1 MDPSLLGLIP
11 GRSLPSV
18 CFGPDGDCEFC
29 RMTRVMLLFPSFSFI
44 VLSSSHT
51 LVSDAHSFPLRH
63 RDQTLTAWNGQ
74 QAITAVDAYADTHFT
89 PYYVPSGSV
98 SIDDADP
105 LVQYSPDGVWGKA
118 RHQDLVDKTMHMA
131 SQAGARVDFT
141 FAGIGIEWFG
151 SLTAKHGI
159 VGVYI
164 NDTLQSKVDAYHPT
178 WLKRQRLFGLDH
190 LPLGT
195 HRFSIVNTGKKRRAS
210 GGTFFDVDAFVVNP
224 GTSTTAVR
232 KLGLLS
238 ALLAPHRQQEQEMP
252 QAPNYNATA
261 QVATRW
267 SLSTEGETGV
277 HAMQLS
283 IISATQAI
291 IIDKVEHNPLTIR
304 GHPAWGALYDLRT
317 NKARPLDLH
326 SNSFCAGGSFLSN
339 GSLVNV
345 GGNPV
350 VVDSTGAAD
359 FGDINGLQAVRL
371 FHPDL
376 CDVNGKGQGCDI
388 IEAPRTLRLAS
399 PRWYNTVMRLDDGS
413 AMIIGGSL
421 RGGWMN
427 NATTNNPT
435 FEFYPPKNIHG
446 FNGLPIPSQ
455 FLADTLNSNLFPI
468 AFLLTD
474 GRVFLAANRD
484 AMIYD
489 WKTNVEYRLPQLPNN
504 VRVTYPMTA
513 TAVLL
518 PLSPQNNY
526 LPAILICGGSNV
538 DDQRPGYEI
547 DSQEA
552 ASAQCIRM
560 DLSEEGIRHG
570 WEVDQMPEPRVMPD
584 AVLLPT
590 GAVVII
596 NGGATG
602 IAGYGNVKHQ
612 VGFSNADNP
621 VLTPVLYNP
630 TAAIGSRFSSA
641 GMPTSD
647 IPRLYHSVATLVPD
661 GRVLITGSN
670 PNLDRTTTR
679 YPTEYRV
686 EWLSPMWMRDSA
698 SRPTASASITTLPF
712 GSEFALT
719 IDLKGGDAKRI
730 KVALMDLGFIT
741 HSLHMNSR
749 LVYLEYTEQQTTNTT
764 VSLAVKSPPH
774 SAIYPPGPG
783 WIYLVVGDKW
793 SEAIRVLVGD
803 GSSPPSDPDALEN
816 MLNHSTISK
825 GSPAVTQSGEGA
837 ESI

>member
-1 MDPSLLGLIP
+1 
-11 GRSLPSV
+11 
-18 CFGPDGDCEFC
+18 
-29 RMTRVMLLFPSFSFI
+29 MLLFPSFSFI

-238 ALLAPHRQQEQEMP
+238 ALLAPHRQQEQEMA

-291 IIDKVEHNPLTIR
+291 VIDKVEHNPLTIR

-388 IEAPRTLRLAS
+388 IEALVLFVWRHQDGTTLS
-399 PRWYNTVMRLDDGS
+399 CDSMT
-413 AMIIGGSL
+413 
-421 RGGWMN
+421 
-427 NATTNNPT
+427 
-435 FEFYPPKNIHG
+435 
-446 FNGLPIPSQ
+446 
-455 FLADTLNSNLFPI
+455 DTLNSNLFPI